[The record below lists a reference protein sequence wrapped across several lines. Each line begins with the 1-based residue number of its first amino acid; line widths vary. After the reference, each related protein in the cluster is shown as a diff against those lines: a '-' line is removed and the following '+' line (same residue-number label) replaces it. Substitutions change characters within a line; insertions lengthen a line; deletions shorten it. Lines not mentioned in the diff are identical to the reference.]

1 MNQREQTTLMKQK
14 KQRLLALD
22 AARGLAVIGM
32 YIQHFALNEYNAGI
46 VSGNT
51 MILFILCSGISYSV
65 MARNAVDKGVEQ
77 KDFRTRILAR
87 SVFIDFLGYLLI
99 LLNGPF
105 AVVLTAYAVL
115 FIMGLLLKDCS
126 DRMLMIVS
134 GISFLVCPIIMI
146 TGMSLFSSS
155 AMLWDIAGGPLSA
168 VALLPVFTAGMVIG
182 RKDLRNLKRQI
193 CYVVAGIVLVIL
205 IKILSVS
212 MLPYLSGAVENIMMQ
227 TQNYSEI
234 NEYAPFPQNVHP
246 ISWHMI
252 CVAAPQNGS
261 VFTLI
266 LGMGVSMIVLG
277 GMCLIE
283 RKLPVIL
290 KPFSMAGQV
299 ALTLYAIQIILGWLL
314 ALSGMEYD
322 IGSMFLGDIMVAVLT
337 TVMGIILVRWKDVL
351 IEGIMRKF
359 EQLFC

>member
-1 MNQREQTTLMKQK
+1 MKQREGTTVLKQK
-14 KQRLLALD
+14 KKRLLALD

-51 MILFILCSGISYSV
+51 MILFILCSGISYSI
-65 MARNAVDKGVEQ
+65 MSKNAADKGMEE
-77 KDFRTRILAR
+77 KTFRTKILAR

-99 LLNGPF
+99 MLNGPF

-115 FIMGLLLKDCS
+115 FLMGLLLKDCS
-126 DRMLMIVS
+126 DRTLTIVS
-134 GISFLVCPIIMI
+134 GISFIVCPVIMI
-146 TGMSLFSSS
+146 TGMSLFSGS
-155 AMLWDIAGGPLSA
+155 AMLQDIAGGPLSA

-193 CYVVAGIVLVIL
+193 LYVAVGILMVIV
-205 IKILSVS
+205 IKLLSAYA
-212 MLPYLSGAVENIMMQ
+212 LPHLSEMVMNRMME

-234 NEYAPFPQNVHP
+234 NEYAPFPQNIYP

-252 CVAAPQNGS
+252 CIAAPQNGS
-261 VFTLI
+261 TFTLI
-266 LGMGVSMIVLG
+266 LGMGVSLIVLG

-283 RKLPVIL
+283 RKLPGIL
-290 KPFSMAGQV
+290 KPFSLAGQT

-314 ALSGMEYD
+314 ALSGVEYD
-322 IGSMFLGDIMVAVLT
+322 IGSIFLGDIMVAVLT
-337 TVMGIILVRWKDVL
+337 TVLGVLLARWKDVL
-351 IEGIMRKF
+351 IEGAMRRF
-359 EQLFC
+359 ERLFD